1 MAQLDV
7 TEILLDPDFM
17 DTGLVCK
24 RSVQSIG
31 DNGRATNTVSSTP
44 FAGVV
49 TSDKGDILE
58 RIAGGERKKGSITI
72 HTMFRLAAGS
82 GEEIIADVVT
92 WQGRDYTVVNVND
105 YSHFGRGFVA
115 ASCDL
120 LPLAG

>member
-1 MAQLDV
+1 MALLDV
-7 TEILLDPDFM
+7 TEVLLDPDFM
-17 DTGLVCK
+17 DMGLVCK
-24 RSVQSIG
+24 RSTQTVG
-31 DNGRATNTVSSTP
+31 DNGRATNAQSSMP

-72 HTMFRLAAGS
+72 HTLFRLTAGD
-82 GEEIIADVVT
+82 GEDIIADVVT
-92 WQGRDYTVVNVND
+92 WQGRDYTVANVND

>member
-17 DTGLVCK
+17 DTGLVCT
-24 RSVQSIG
+24 RNTQVVG
-31 DNGRATNTVSSTP
+31 DNGRAVNTPTRTP

-58 RIAGGERKKGSITI
+58 RLAGGERKKGSITI
-72 HTMFRLAAGS
+72 HTLFRLTAGD
-82 GEEIIADVVT
+82 GETIIADTVT
-92 WQGRDYTVVNVND
+92 WQGRDYTVANVND

-120 LPLAG
+120 KPLAG